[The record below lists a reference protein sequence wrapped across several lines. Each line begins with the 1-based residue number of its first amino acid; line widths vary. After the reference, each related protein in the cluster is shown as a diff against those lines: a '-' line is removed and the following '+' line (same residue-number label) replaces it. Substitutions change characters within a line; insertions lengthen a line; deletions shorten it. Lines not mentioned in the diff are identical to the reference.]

1 MSPPPAGARALRI
14 LVVEDHLRISGFLK
28 KGLEEEGFVVDVVA
42 DGTTALDSLI
52 RQPPDACVLDVMLPG
67 MDGFEVLRRARSQG
81 CVSPVLLLSARG
93 TVQDRVEG
101 LQLGAD
107 DYLPKPFD
115 FEELVLRLRALL
127 RRGAGGATSLT
138 YADVRMD
145 PARREAFR
153 GERLIDLSPREWSL
167 LELFLRRPEIVL
179 SRTVIGQRV
188 FDLNFDPHT
197 NIVDVYVGYL
207 RKKLH
212 KDGAPLIHTVR
223 GAGYVLRQGG
233 RA

>member
-1 MSPPPAGARALRI
+1 MRI

-28 KGLEEEGFVVDVVA
+28 KGLEEEGFVVEVVA
-42 DGTTALDSLI
+42 DGRSALEALLRS
-52 RQPPDACVLDVMLPG
+52 PPDGCVLDVMLPE
-67 MDGFEVLRRARSQG
+67 MDGFEVLRRARAQG
-81 CVSPVLLLSARG
+81 VTTPVLLLSARG

-115 FEELVLRLRALL
+115 FEELVLRLRALM
-127 RRGAGGATSLT
+127 RRGSGGTTTLT

-145 PARREAFR
+145 PARREAYR
-153 GERLIDLSPREWSL
+153 GDRAIDLSPREWSL

-188 FDLNFDPHT
+188 FDLNFDPQT

-212 KDGAPLIHTVR
+212 KDGPPLIHTVR

-233 RA
+233 RG